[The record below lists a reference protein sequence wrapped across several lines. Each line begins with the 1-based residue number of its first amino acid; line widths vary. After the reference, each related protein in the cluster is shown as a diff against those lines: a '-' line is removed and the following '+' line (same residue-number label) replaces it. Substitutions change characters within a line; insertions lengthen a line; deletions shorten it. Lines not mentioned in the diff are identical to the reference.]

1 MPQNAPVTYIVLC
14 ICKGC
19 PILKSGPF
27 KQTLPVGVCVCVC
40 KSLDGF
46 GNFLSTSK
54 FFLGGSDCL
63 PGVFV
68 QDDNV
73 D

>member
-1 MPQNAPVTYIVLC
+1 MPQLHILC

-46 GNFLSTSK
+46 GNF
-54 FFLGGSDCL
+54 
-63 PGVFV
+63 FV
-68 QDDNV
+68 HVQILFRWV
-73 D
+73 RLLARCVCAG